1 MKTINTSTTNPAPE
15 WDLVIEPQSS
25 LFELHLA
32 DVWRYRD
39 LLWLLVKRDFV
50 SFYKQ
55 TILGPLWFFIQPLF
69 TTIIFTF
76 IFGNLAGLSTDGLP
90 QPLFYMAGITAWNY
104 FADCLTK
111 TSTVFRDNANIFGK
125 VYFPRLIMPLSIVV
139 SNLVRFGVQ
148 MILFFMMVGYY
159 AFTGADFHM
168 NIFVLLFPVLVLM
181 MALLG
186 LGLGLII
193 TALTTKYR
201 DLAFLISFGVQ
212 LMMYATT
219 VIYPLSAAPAKYKWL
234 IELNPMTGI
243 IEAFRYGFLGEGV
256 MTMSTLGYS
265 VIVTIVSLVLGVVIF
280 NKTEKTFVDTV

>member
-1 MKTINTSTTNPAPE
+1 MNHDQAYKE

-25 LFELHLA
+25 LFDLHLK

-111 TSTVFRDNANIFGK
+111 TSTVFRDNAQIFGK

-148 MILFFMMVGYY
+148 FLL
-159 AFTGADFHM
+159 
-168 NIFVLLFPVLVLM
+168 FVLMMLYYYFHHANFHITTAIVLFPLLVLL

-219 VIYPLSAAPAKYKWL
+219 VIYPLSAAPPKYKFL
-234 IELNPMTGI
+234 IGLNPMTGI
-243 IEAFRYGFLGEGV
+243 IEAFRYGFLGRGV
-256 MTMSTLGYS
+256 LSFNTLGYAI
-265 VIVTIVSLVLGVVIF
+265 IVTVVSLVLGVIIF

>member
-1 MKTINTSTTNPAPE
+1 MNHDQAYKE

-25 LFELHLA
+25 LFDLHLK

-111 TSTVFRDNANIFGK
+111 TSTVFRDNAQIFGK

-148 MILFFMMVGYY
+148 FLL
-159 AFTGADFHM
+159 
-168 NIFVLLFPVLVLM
+168 FVLMMLYYYFHHANFHITTAIVLFPLLVLL

-219 VIYPLSAAPAKYKWL
+219 VIYPLSAAPPKYKFL
-234 IELNPMTGI
+234 IGLNPMTGI
-243 IEAFRYGFLGEGV
+243 IEAFRYGFLGRGV
-256 MTMSTLGYS
+256 INFNTLGYAI
-265 VIVTIVSLVLGVVIF
+265 IVTVVSLVLGVIIF

>member
-1 MKTINTSTTNPAPE
+1 MNHEQAAKE

-25 LFELHLA
+25 LFELHLK

-148 MILFFMMVGYY
+148 FLLFALMMLYYYCSGANFHIQTAIVLFPIL
-159 AFTGADFHM
+159 
-168 NIFVLLFPVLVLM
+168 VLL

-201 DLAFLISFGVQ
+201 DLAFLITFGVQ

-243 IEAFRYGFLGEGV
+243 IEAFRNGFLGQG
-256 MTMSTLGYS
+256 MLTLQSLGYS
-265 VIVTIVSLVLGVVIF
+265 IIVTLCSVIIGVVIF

>member
-1 MKTINTSTTNPAPE
+1 MKHEEAIKE

-25 LFELHLA
+25 LLDLNLK

-55 TILGPLWFFIQPLF
+55 TILGPLWFFIQPFF

-90 QPLFYMAGITAWNY
+90 KPLFYMAGITAWNY

-139 SNLVRFGVQ
+139 SNLVRFVVQ
-148 MILFFMMVGYY
+148 MILFFMMIGYY
-159 AFTGADFHM
+159 AFTGANFHM
-168 NIFVLLFPVLVLM
+168 NVYVLLFPVLVLM

-193 TALTTKYR
+193 TAMTTKYR

-243 IEAFRYGFLGEGV
+243 IEGFRFGFLGQGEL
-256 MTMSTLGYS
+256 TMSTLSYS
-265 VIVTIVSLVLGVVIF
+265 AIVTLISLVLGVVIF

>member
-1 MKTINTSTTNPAPE
+1 MNHDDALKE
-15 WDLVIEPQSS
+15 WDLVIEPQTS
-25 LFELHLA
+25 LFELNLK

-148 MILFFMMVGYY
+148 MLLFFMMMAYY
-159 AFTGADFHM
+159 AYTGGSFAP
-168 NIFVLLFPVLVLM
+168 NAYVLLFPILVLQ

-186 LGLGLII
+186 LGLGLVI

-219 VIYPLSAAPAKYKWL
+219 VIYPLSAAPANYKWL

-243 IEAFRYGFLGEGV
+243 IEAFRFGFLGQGELAF
-256 MTMSTLGYS
+256 SSCGYS
-265 VIVTIVSLVLGVVIF
+265 VAFTLVALVLGVIIF

>member
-1 MKTINTSTTNPAPE
+1 MKTINEQTTNPAPE

-148 MILFFMMVGYY
+148 MILFFMMVAYY
-159 AFTGADFHM
+159 YFTGADFHM

-265 VIVTIVSLVLGVVIF
+265 VIVTLVSLVLGVVIF